1 MIKHTKRTEC
11 VEGDEKHSLVY
22 EILRRRTHAG
32 APKNLSSDTYS
43 TKEHQK
49 TAYYTIYCVVCSLI
63 FYIKH
68 NNIKFIC

>member
-32 APKNLSSDTYS
+32 APKNLSSD
-43 TKEHQK
+43 
-49 TAYYTIYCVVCSLI
+49 I
-63 FYIKH
+63 FYERASKNCILHYILCGMQFNFLYKTQ
-68 NNIKFIC
+68 